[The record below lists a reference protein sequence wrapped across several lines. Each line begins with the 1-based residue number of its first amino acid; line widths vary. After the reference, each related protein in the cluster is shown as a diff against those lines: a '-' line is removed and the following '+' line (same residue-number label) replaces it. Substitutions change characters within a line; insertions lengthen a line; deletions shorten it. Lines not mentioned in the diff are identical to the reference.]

1 VLARGEFPP
10 HLQGG
15 ASRDCKPSHQ
25 VRNYPAAG
33 TTQSKIIMTAPRPA
47 SVRAASAAE
56 AASTGEAETAGT
68 LADTDTGAGPLS
80 QLRPRTPADQAAAI
94 AASPPA
100 LPLIT
105 ADGLTAAQRKGN
117 SCASCRKKFPR
128 PSVPAGITPAGEILK
143 TCQECVIV
151 LGDSV
156 LPAGAVSGKVPR
168 Q

>member
-1 VLARGEFPP
+1 
-10 HLQGG
+10 
-15 ASRDCKPSHQ
+15 
-25 VRNYPAAG
+25 
-33 TTQSKIIMTAPRPA
+33 MTRPRSA
-47 SVRAASAAE
+47 SVRAASTAE
-56 AASTGEAETAGT
+56 TAGSVGAVTAGT

-80 QLRPRTPADQAAAI
+80 EVRPRAPADQAKGHAAI

-128 PSVPAGITPAGEILK
+128 PSVPAGITPAGEILM
-143 TCQECVIV
+143 TCRECVIV
-151 LGDSV
+151 PGDSV
-156 LPAGAVSGKVPR
+156 LPARAVSDTVPR